1 MQQYATICNPAFQR
15 PNNKLGEN
23 RDAVVAVSNDNDLL
37 ENRKNTFGTNSTFA
51 EALAEVC

>member
-23 RDAVVAVSNDNDLL
+23 RDAVVAVINDNDLL
-37 ENRKNTFGTNSTFA
+37 ENRKNTFGTNSTSA